1 MKVSLR
7 SIIRRF
13 NNLSRASVEEG
24 KFDKQAAQLATL
36 ARSNRPAVESSS
48 RHRVGRAISFLGAM
62 GVAGWIAT
70 GVAAATVT
78 VGTLVATNSLPD
90 PIQKFSA
97 DVLEIVGIDAPRPKE
112 KVIRD
117 VERPDEIEPGTKP
130 EGKPDE
136 IEPGTKP

>member
-24 KFDKQAAQLATL
+24 KFDKKAAQLATL
-36 ARSNRPAVESSS
+36 ARANQPAAESR
-48 RHRVGRAISFLGAM
+48 RHRAGRAISFLGAM

-70 GVAAATVT
+70 GAAAAAVT
-78 VGTLVATNSLPD
+78 VSTLVATNSLPD

-112 KVIRD
+112 KIIRD
-117 VERPDEIEPGTKP
+117 VESPDKIEPDTKP
-130 EGKPDE
+130 EDKPDK
-136 IEPGTKP
+136 IEPDTKRK